1 MRAHQVGKLVHEVK
15 TVRRT
20 CGAGRGHFC
29 NTCLAKRTP
38 NSSCHDLVTM

>member
-20 CGAGRGHFC
+20 CGAGRGIFA
-29 NTCLAKRTP
+29 TLAWRSAHLQQLP
-38 NSSCHDLVTM
+38 RSCHDV